1 MANQYSFLSFA
12 RKGIANSLSAAV
24 PTSGRAEIALDI
36 VLNGAT
42 IQQKVQLYG
51 PQDVVGM
58 NPNMVVRTE
67 PKHWITDFEP
77 NYMAFIEFYEE
88 DFPWRYTPKR
98 PDGNRLTPWI
108 TLAVLAEGE
117 FTPDDK
123 SHPLPSFKID
133 REVKDIFPNAAQ
145 LAMWAH
151 VHVNGAL
158 TNAGQLDTLLKQNA
172 DLAYSRLMSPRK
184 LKPNT
189 AYHAFVIP
197 TYETGRLIGLG
208 LSKDADT
215 PSVFDKISWEG
226 KDVGAAFPYYHRW
239 YFRTGEA
246 GDFEAILTE
255 LEPIAADKSIGKRPI
270 DVQKPNFGTT
280 WGNADTLTTPTLGIE
295 GALKAPTMTSDVWTT
310 DGTFQRGLEKYINL
324 PENLLSNNIDTPVV
338 TIPQYGDKHILEKT
352 ITITN
357 DKTKDFWLTELNRD
371 PRTRATA
378 GLGTKVIQENQERLM
393 DEAWKQVKNIKE
405 LNRMI
410 IFVQVAMRTADR
422 LFERHLVGM
431 TPERA
436 LVMTQF
442 VHAKIRNSPTTIRKA
457 IHDSLL
463 PNAAVSATFR
473 RLTRPNGVLMRRVN
487 QLAANPLAVSLGNLV
502 GGLNAGTLTT
512 APPRPPLADANSLT
526 DSLENGVKNGV
537 QNSLPAWLRR
547 LIRDNNIWLLML
559 PFILLLLIGLIFGN
573 GWLIGISLTAIVVLL
588 GLNFYFKKQIIADE
602 AVKTVINNTFTPEV
616 VDKIPPRPDFQ
627 FIETPDAPPLSKT
640 RNPIGSLFNQADNT
654 AAVDFRLALKDYFEV
669 VQKPKLPL
677 EPIRVSLSLPT
688 VQGKINKAM
697 RPFEVIPQRFFGRVK
712 FPRTIPAQAEQF
724 ADVIVPVMDYP
735 DFKEA
740 MYRPLIGLG
749 KEFMCP
755 NINKMPPER
764 VSILTT
770 NTPFIESYM
779 VGLNHEMSREL
790 LWREYPTDQRG
801 SYFRQFWDATGYAI
815 QDPTLTPEQEE
826 EKLKDIPPIHTWRK
840 RTHLGTHPNPPLSTP
855 TSEPVE
861 KVVLTIRS
869 RLFKRYP
876 NTVVFAQRAKWINQA
891 AGTRE
896 MDEQLN
902 LDFNKPY
909 DDDLM
914 KTPRFGADMLPDIK
928 FFGFNLTVNQAKG
941 DANDPGWYFVI
952 MERPG
957 EPRFGMDEPPTGFPF
972 GSPPKIDRWNNLT
985 WGYLAS
991 SQTEYDDL
999 RFVDFSKPSKA
1010 TLENGP
1016 LSTTTDDDD
1025 KLQATEDRAH
1035 IWNSN
1040 AADLAYILYQ
1050 APVKVA
1056 IHASEM
1062 LENL

>member
-1 MANQYSFLSFA
+1 MANQYSFLSYA
-12 RKGIANSLSAAV
+12 RKGIANSLSTTA

-42 IQQKVQLYG
+42 IKQTVQLYG

-77 NYMAFIEFYEE
+77 NYLAFIEFYEE

-98 PDGNRLTPWI
+98 PEGDRLTPWI
-108 TLAVLAEGE
+108 TLAVLTETE
-117 FTPDDK
+117 FKADDK
-123 SHPLPSFKID
+123 SHPLPSFKING
-133 REVKDIFPNAAQ
+133 KAADIFPNPNQ

-151 VHVNGAL
+151 VHVNGQL
-158 TNAGQLDTLLKQNA
+158 TNAGELDNLLKQNA
-172 DLAYSRLMSPRK
+172 DLAYSRLVSPRK

-208 LSKDADT
+208 LSKEADN
-215 PSVFDKISWEG
+215 PALYNKISWEG
-226 KDVGAAFPYYHRW
+226 KENGTAFPYYHRW

-255 LEPIAADKSIGKRPI
+255 LLPIPADKSIGKRPI
-270 DVQKPNFGTT
+270 DVQNPNF
-280 WGNADTLTTPTLGIE
+280 DTEWKDDELTLAIE
-295 GALKAPTMTSDVWTT
+295 GALRAPTMASDIWTT
-310 DGTFQRGLEKYINL
+310 EGTFQRGLEKYINL
-324 PENLLSNNIDTPVV
+324 PEKLLSEGVETPVV
-338 TIPQYGDKHILEKT
+338 TIPHYGDKHILEKT

-357 DKTKDFWLTELNRD
+357 DKNKDFWLTELNRD

-410 IFVQVAMRTADR
+410 VFVQVAMHTANR
-422 LFERHLVGM
+422 LFERNMVGM
-431 TPERA
+431 MPERA
-436 LVMTQF
+436 IVMTQF

-457 IHDSLL
+457 INDSLL
-463 PNAAVSATFR
+463 PNAAVSSTFR

-487 QLAANPLAVSLGNLV
+487 QLSGSPLAVTLGNLI

-512 APPRPPLADANSLT
+512 APPRPPLADANSFPN
-526 DSLENGVKNGV
+526 SLGSGSNSST
-537 QNSLPAWLRR
+537 QNQLPAWLRR
-547 LIRDNNIWLLML
+547 LILNGGIWLLL
-559 PFILLLLIGLIFGN
+559 IPFICLLLLGFVFGN
-573 GWLIGISLTAIVVLL
+573 AWLIGVSVVAILVIVWLAL
-588 GLNFYFKKQIIADE
+588 YYKKQIIAAE
-602 AVKTVINNTFTPEV
+602 AIKTVIDNTFTPDV
-616 VDKIPPRPDFQ
+616 VDKIPARPDFQ
-627 FIETPDAPPLSKT
+627 VIETPDAPSLPTTKGNS
-640 RNPIGSLFNQADNT
+640 IGAVFNQTDNVT
-654 AAVDFRLALKDYFEV
+654 AADFRVALGDYFDAFK
-669 VQKPKLPL
+669 KPKLPIK
-677 EPIRVSLSLPT
+677 PIRVSLSLPT
-688 VQGKINKAM
+688 VQGKIYKAI

-712 FPRTIPAQAEQF
+712 FPRPIPAQAEQY

-815 QDPTLTPEQEE
+815 HDPKLTPEQQE
-826 EKLKDIPPIHTWRK
+826 EKLKDIPPIHTWLK
-840 RTHLGTHPNPPLSTP
+840 HTHLGTHPNPLPSIP

-891 AGTRE
+891 EGKRE

-902 LDFNKPY
+902 INFNLPY
-909 DDDLM
+909 DDGVI

-928 FFGFNLTVNQAKG
+928 FFGFNITVDEARGING
-941 DANDPGWYFVI
+941 DPGWYFVI

-957 EPRFGMDEPPTGFPF
+957 EPRLGMDEPPPRFEF
-972 GSPPKIDRWNNLT
+972 ADPPLIDRWNDLN
-985 WGYLAS
+985 WGYLAP
-991 SQTEYDDL
+991 SQVEYDL
-999 RFVDFSKPSKA
+999 MTFVDFTKPTKA
-1010 TLENGP
+1010 SLQSAP
-1016 LSTTTDDDD
+1016 LSKTTDDDD
-1025 KLQATEDRAH
+1025 KLQAAEDRPH
-1035 IWNSN
+1035 RWNTN